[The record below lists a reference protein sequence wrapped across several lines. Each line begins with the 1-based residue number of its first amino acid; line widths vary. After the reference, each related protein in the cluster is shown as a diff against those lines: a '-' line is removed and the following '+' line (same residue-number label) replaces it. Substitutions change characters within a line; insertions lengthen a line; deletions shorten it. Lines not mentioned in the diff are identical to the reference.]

1 MKIYVDQNA
10 ARSGNGS
17 REMPFRRINDAAQ
30 AARPGDEVLVAPGV
44 YREYV
49 NPRYAGTEDAR
60 ITYRSTT
67 PLGAVITGAEA
78 VKDWKPYQGTVWV
91 CRIDNSIFGNYNPYT
106 TYVYGDW
113 YFAGRSRHTGA
124 VYLNDRMMYEAET
137 LEECIRGDVYG
148 CSWEPEASVYK
159 WYAEQEG
166 SETVIYA
173 NFQGKNPNGEKVEI
187 TSAGNVLCLPK
198 PVSVT

>member
-137 LEECIRGDVYG
+137 LENV
-148 CSWEPEASVYK
+148 SVVTST
-159 WYAEQEG
+159 AVPG
-166 SETVIYA
+166 NRRLPFT
-173 NFQGKNPNGEKVEI
+173 NGMPNRKAARRSSTPISRERIPTGRRWRS
-187 TSAGNVLCLPK
+187 TSAGNVSCLPK